1 MSDIITAYP
10 TSGLADRPPH
20 SLNTAFFEYISN
32 IPEVAQF
39 FDIIEKLGDGSTTT
53 YSNYGIKFAKGNS
66 YLRISYNNNYSLKID
81 NNGAGTLWPSSKTQT
96 TNSVDIAVRSVTGIN
111 DTTAIWLD
119 EYSKGVCMMF
129 NEYEGKCFLANAS
142 SNISYSFY
150 YSDTGGTVGE
160 LVSSFN
166 GSNIGTGGDYIAQP
180 YYYLGI
186 NTSDIYT
193 FDGGSAIIPYGK
205 FKIGN
210 AEFVRV
216 FSNFALRLK

>member
-10 TSGLADRPPH
+10 TSGLTDRSFN

-39 FDIIEKLGDGSTTT
+39 FDSIEKLGDGTTT
-53 YSNYGIKFAKGNS
+53 SYSDYGIKFIKGNS
-66 YLRISYNNNYSLKID
+66 YLRIAYNTGYALRLD
-81 NNGAGTLWPSSKTQT
+81 NNGNNYASNATQA
-96 TNSVDIAVRSVTGIN
+96 TNSVDISVRSATGIN
-111 DTTAIWLD
+111 GTTAIWFD
-119 EYSKGVCMMF
+119 EYNKGVCMLF
-129 NEYEGKCFLANAS
+129 NEYEGKCFLANSS
-142 SNISYSFY
+142 SNSTNSFY
-150 YSDTGGTVGE
+150 YSDTGGTVGK

-180 YYYLGI
+180 YYHLGI
-186 NTSDIYT
+186 NTGDIYT

>member
-10 TSGLADRPPH
+10 TSGVTDRTF
-20 SLNTAFFEYISN
+20 NNINIEFYNYISN
-32 IPEVAQF
+32 IPDVWGF
-39 FDIIEKLGDGSTTT
+39 FDHIERLGGGSST
-53 YSNYGIKFAKGNS
+53 YSDYGIKFTKGNS
-66 YLRISYNNNYSLKID
+66 YLRISYGNNYVLKID
-81 NNGAGTLWPSSKTQT
+81 NNGTGNLWPSSPTQT

-111 DTTAIWLD
+111 GTTAIWLD

-129 NEYEGKCFLANAS
+129 NEYEGKCFLASAS
-142 SNISYSFY
+142 ANSSYSFY
-150 YSDTGGTVGE
+150 YSDTGGTVGK

-180 YYYLGI
+180 YYHLGI
-186 NTSDIYT
+186 NTGDIYT

-210 AEFVRV
+210 AEFVRIYG
-216 FSNFALRLK
+216 NFALRLK